1 MLKVYLSN
9 IATSDGLWLAFPMGY
24 QERQEAMKFGAE
36 STNEIGAV
44 TSPLE
49 GLKTHLEG
57 LTLRPGQGIRE
68 LEFLDRHTDCMT
80 EREKSIFQ
88 AALEIEEPRS
98 VMEIVNLS
106 CNLDKFV
113 LYDGISNHEELGKR
127 VLGNEEMSDKISPYM
142 DYGAAGEKY
151 AGSHAGC
158 FTQLGYVV
166 RTGEALEPLYDGK
179 YLPNPGYDK
188 SCVIQV
194 WLSSPYY
201 AAGNYRYYPVSL
213 PASDD
218 RLALAEEKLGWRK
231 LDEYEVVNIS
241 CPVQELESCLPFS
254 RDVREMN
261 TFAGLLAE
269 RNILGNDRTK
279 EKLFAALEAEVPEDM
294 KQATAVAARLE
305 QYTIL
310 PEDIQDAGDYAD
322 YFLDEAQIYID
333 ERIEPFLDYER
344 FGECQMRKD
353 GVVQTEHGLVLRK
366 DLPIAQ
372 LTEELEKIKLFS
384 PLKGILYPYD
394 EDWGGISDQPEE
406 VSTSELCQYEDKILE
421 RIGQERLEEEGERG
435 LAVYLGNRLL
445 KRKVFSMNP
454 TVEMWNGELWGV
466 LEVKSHGPLSP
477 QELSGLMEEWQGQE
491 SDGWGEGFEQLEIKT
506 EEGDLCV
513 SFWHS
518 GDDFFIKTEPELK
531 QWQTQDFGMKM
542 GGNG

>member
-1 MLKVYLSN
+1 MLKVYLSS
-9 IATSDGLWLAFPMGY
+9 IATSEGLWLAFPMGS
-24 QERQEAMKFGAE
+24 QERQEAMKFGAGG
-36 STNEIGAV
+36 TNEIGAA

-57 LTLRPGQGIRE
+57 MTLQPGQGIRE
-68 LEFLDRHTDCMT
+68 LEFLDRNTDCMT
-80 EREKSIFQ
+80 EKEKSIFQ
-88 AALEIEEPRS
+88 AALEIEKPRS

-113 LYDGISNHEELGKR
+113 LYEGVSSHEELGRR
-127 VLGNEEMSDKISPYM
+127 VLGNEEMPERVALYL

-158 FTQLGYVV
+158 FTDLGYVV

-179 YLPNPGYDK
+179 YLPEPGYDR
-188 SCVIQV
+188 SCVIKA

-201 AAGNYRYYPVSL
+201 AAGNYRHYPVSL

-231 LDEYEVVNIS
+231 LEEYKVAYIS
-241 CPVQELESCLPFS
+241 CPVRELESCLPFS

-261 TFAGLLAE
+261 AFAGLLAE
-269 RNILGNDRTK
+269 RNILGDAGTR
-279 EKLFAALEAEVPEDM
+279 EKLFAALEAAVPENM
-294 KQATAVAARLE
+294 AQAMEVAAGLE
-305 QYTIL
+305 QYEVL
-310 PEDIQDAGDYAD
+310 PEDIRTAEDYAD
-322 YFLDEAQIYID
+322 YYLEEAQIYID
-333 ERIEPFLDYER
+333 DEVQPFLDYGKL
-344 FGECQMRKD
+344 GEFRMRKD
-353 GVVQTEHGLVLRK
+353 GVVQTEYGLVLRR
-366 DLPIAQ
+366 DRPIAQ
-372 LTEELEKIKLFS
+372 LTEELEEFRLFS
-384 PLKGILYPYD
+384 PLSGLLYPYD
-394 EDWGGISDQPEE
+394 EDYGGISDQPMEIGPGD
-406 VSTSELCQYEDKILE
+406 LCQYEDQILE

-466 LEVKSHGPLSP
+466 LEVKSHGALSP
-477 QELSGLMEEWQGQE
+477 QELSGLMEEWLGQE
-491 SDGWGEGFEQLEIKT
+491 SDGWGEGFEQREIKT

-518 GDDFFIKTEPELK
+518 GDGFFIKTEQELK
-531 QWQTQDFGMKM
+531 QQTQDFGMKM
-542 GGNG
+542 GGHG

>member
-1 MLKVYLSN
+1 MLKVYLSS
-9 IATSDGLWLAFPMGY
+9 IATSEGLWLAFPMGS
-24 QERQEAMKFGAE
+24 QERQEAMKFGAGG
-36 STNEIGAV
+36 TNEIGAA

-57 LTLRPGQGIRE
+57 MTLQPGQGIRE
-68 LEFLDRHTDCMT
+68 LEFLDRNTDCMT
-80 EREKSIFQ
+80 EKEKSIFQ
-88 AALEIEEPRS
+88 AALEIEKPRS

-113 LYDGISNHEELGKR
+113 LYEGVSSHEELGRR
-127 VLGNEEMSDKISPYM
+127 VLGNEEMPERVALYL

-158 FTQLGYVV
+158 FTDLGYVV

-179 YLPNPGYDK
+179 YLPEPGYDR
-188 SCVIQV
+188 SCVIKA

-201 AAGNYRYYPVSL
+201 AAGNYRHYPVSL

-231 LDEYEVVNIS
+231 LEEYKVAYIS
-241 CPVQELESCLPFS
+241 CPVRELESCLPFS

-261 TFAGLLAE
+261 AFAGLLAE
-269 RNILGNDRTK
+269 RNILGDAGTR
-279 EKLFAALEAEVPEDM
+279 EKLFAALEAAVPENM
-294 KQATAVAARLE
+294 AQAMEVAAGLE
-305 QYTIL
+305 QYEVL
-310 PEDIQDAGDYAD
+310 PEDIRTAEDYAD
-322 YFLDEAQIYID
+322 YYLEEAQIYID
-333 ERIEPFLDYER
+333 DEVQPFLDYGKL
-344 FGECQMRKD
+344 GEFRMRKD
-353 GVVQTEHGLVLRK
+353 GVVQTEYGLVLRR
-366 DLPIAQ
+366 DRPIAQ
-372 LTEELEKIKLFS
+372 LTEELEEFRLFS
-384 PLKGILYPYD
+384 PLSGLLYPYD
-394 EDWGGISDQPEE
+394 EDYGGISDQPMEIGPGD
-406 VSTSELCQYEDKILE
+406 LCQYEDQILE

-466 LEVKSHGPLSP
+466 LEVKSHGALSP
-477 QELSGLMEEWQGQE
+477 QELSGLMEEWLGQE
-491 SDGWGEGFEQLEIKT
+491 SDGWGEGFEQREIKT

-518 GDDFFIKTEPELK
+518 GDGFFIKTEQELK
-531 QWQTQDFGMKM
+531 QQTQDFGMKM